1 MSMEPL
7 ALGHLAPQIALVVG
21 AAVTLV
27 AALFLPRER
36 QAWTA
41 VTALTAIAAALVA
54 VVVLLVRTE
63 GTLTLR
69 GLWALDVA
77 TGIASIV
84 VLLVTAV
91 VVVQAPAWFA
101 TDVRHGEVYVLLLL
115 GATGATVV
123 AAAVD
128 LNELVVGV
136 TLSSVT
142 GYVLAAFHRD
152 DDRSVEAGMKYF
164 LIGGLANLALL
175 VGVVLLF
182 TAGGTTRLAEL
193 AVTLVDADPWLLLPA
208 AVLVVVGLAFKA
220 GSAPAHGWLPDV
232 AEGAPAPA
240 ATFLTVVPKLG
251 AFVALARIV
260 EVVPPDVSGW
270 RPAVAALAVIT
281 MTLGNLAALHQD
293 DVRRLLGW
301 SSVSQSGYALMAVAV
316 LGLTDQA
323 MPALLLFLASYA
335 VGNTACFAVVT
346 ALRGRT
352 RIDDWRGLAS
362 RRPWLATVMVLGLL
376 SLLGLPPLAG
386 FAGKLA
392 LFAATVDGGMVWLAA
407 AAVLNTVLS
416 LAYYL
421 RVVAAMVLRDGAPA
435 PVLLLSRAASVG
447 ALTTGAAVVAVGL
460 GAAAV
465 LGPASG
471 AALLP

>member
-1 MSMEPL
+1 MSESL
-7 ALGHLAPQIALVVG
+7 VLGHVGPQIALVVG
-21 AAVTLV
+21 VAVTLL
-27 AALFLPRER
+27 AAMFLPRAR
-36 QAWTA
+36 QGWCAGT
-41 VTALTAIAAALVA
+41 ALVA
-54 VVVLLVRTE
+54 LASAAVAQVLLLTRSQQTV
-63 GTLTLR
+63 TLR
-69 GLWALDVA
+69 GLWALDHT
-77 TGIASIV
+77 TGIVTLA
-84 VLLVTAV
+84 VLAVTAV
-91 VVVQAPAWFA
+91 VVVQTPRWFA
-101 TDVRHGEVYVLLLL
+101 TDTRHGEVDVLLLL
-115 GATGATVV
+115 GALGATVV

-182 TAGGTTRLAEL
+182 LAGGTTDLAGLE
-193 AVTLVDADPWLLLPA
+193 AGLVDAGGWLTLPA
-208 AVLVVVGLAFKA
+208 AVLVVVGLAFKLGA
-220 GSAPAHGWLPDV
+220 VPAHGWLPDV
-232 AEGAPAPA
+232 AEGAPAPV

-251 AFVALARIV
+251 GFIALARIMAV
-260 EVVPPDVSGW
+260 LPEASSGW
-270 RPAVAALAVIT
+270 RSLVAVVAVVT
-281 MTLGNLAALHQD
+281 MTFGNLAALNQT

-301 SSVSQSGYALMAVAV
+301 SSVAQSGYAMMAVAA

-323 MPALLLFLASYA
+323 LPALLLFLVAYA

-352 RIDDWRGLAS
+352 RLADWRGLAAQ
-362 RRPWLATVMVLGLL
+362 RPWLATVMVLGLL

-392 LFAATVDGGMVWLAA
+392 LFAAVIDAGLAWVAVAA
-407 AAVLNTVLS
+407 ALNTVLS

-421 RVVAAMVLRDGAPA
+421 KIVAAMVVRDGEVGGVA
-435 PVLLLSRAASVG
+435 LLGRAATSG
-447 ALTTGAAVVAVGL
+447 AVVAGIAVIAVGV

-465 LGPASG
+465 LGPAAG
-471 AALLP
+471 AELLP

>member
-1 MSMEPL
+1 MSEPL
-7 ALGHLAPQIALVVG
+7 ALGHLGPQIALVIG
-21 AAVTLV
+21 AAVALV
-27 AALFLPRER
+27 AALFLPRAR
-36 QAWTA
+36 QGWGAMVALLALA
-41 VTALTAIAAALVA
+41 VAGVAQLLLLTRSEQTV
-54 VVVLLVRTE
+54 
-63 GTLTLR
+63 TLR
-69 GLWALDVA
+69 GLWALDHA
-77 TGIASIV
+77 TGIVTLV
-84 VLLVTAV
+84 VLAVTAV
-91 VVVQAPAWFA
+91 VVVQAPRWFA
-101 TDVRHGEVYVLLLL
+101 TDTRHGEVYVLLLL
-115 GATGATVV
+115 GAVGATVV
-123 AAAVD
+123 AGAAD
-128 LNELVVGV
+128 LNELVIGV

-142 GYVLAAFHRD
+142 GYVLAAYHRD

-182 TAGGTTRLAEL
+182 TAGGTTQLAGL
-193 AVTLVDADPWLLLPA
+193 RAGLVDAGGWSTLPA

-220 GSAPAHGWLPDV
+220 GAVPAHGWLPDV

-251 AFVALARIV
+251 AFIALARIV
-260 EVVPPDVSGW
+260 SVLPEASSGW
-270 RPAVAALAVIT
+270 RPLVAVVAVVT
-281 MTLGNLAALHQD
+281 MTLGNLAALDQT

-301 SSVSQSGYALMAVAV
+301 SSVSQSGYALMAVAA

-323 MPALLLFLASYA
+323 LPALLLFLAAYA
-335 VGNTACFAVVT
+335 VGNTACFAVVV

-352 RIDDWRGLAS
+352 DLEDWRGLAA

-392 LFAATVDGGMVWLAA
+392 LFAATVDAGLVWLAV

-421 RVVAAMVLRDGAPA
+421 RVVAVMVDREVDDQRVA
-435 PVLLLSRAASVG
+435 LLGHAATAG
-447 ALTTGAAVVAVGL
+447 ALLVGVGVVVVGL
-460 GAAAV
+460 GAAGV
-465 LGPASG
+465 LGPAAG
-471 AALLP
+471 AQLLP